1 MDRWTMEDLERTDD
15 IDFAIAILNERRAKL
30 TPYSPLGTKLTET
43 VHTLNTIK
51 EERDKYIAKVAEATA
66 QAQITME
73 EAASFDAPEEGPCD
87 PCQPTFPECEGC
99 DYAGE
104 EPQETEDE
112 E

>member
-51 EERDKYIAKVAEATA
+51 EERDTQRIGVT
-66 QAQITME
+66 
-73 EAASFDAPEEGPCD
+73 PEE
-87 PCQPTFPECEGC
+87 CEIV
-99 DYAGE
+99 E
-104 EPQETEDE
+104 E
-112 E
+112 

>member
-51 EERDKYIAKVAEATA
+51 EERDKYIAKLAEATA
-66 QAQITME
+66 RAQITME
-73 EAASFDAPEEGPCD
+73 EAASFDAPQAGPFE

-99 DYAGE
+99 DYSGE
-104 EPQETEDE
+104 EPQETEE
-112 E
+112 QA